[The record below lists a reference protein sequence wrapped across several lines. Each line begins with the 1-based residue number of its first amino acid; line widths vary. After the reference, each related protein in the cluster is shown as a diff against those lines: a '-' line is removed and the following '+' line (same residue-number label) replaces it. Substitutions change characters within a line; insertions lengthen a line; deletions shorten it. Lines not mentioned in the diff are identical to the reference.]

1 MYPVQLAREYYF
13 EPLQNAQH
21 YQTITKTLH
30 LWGSGFPDVLHFR
43 CFWAEVLP
51 RFSHLKL
58 PKCRPAPKCTKSPK
72 QSAKTL
78 AGSRTTQNTP
88 NPGIFEAVVVQFG
101 ICWVILGIFEPAR
114 VLANWFGYFS
124 ACRGFLCIKVAQML
138 PGSKTPKTML
148 LKPWRVQKTPKIRKM
163 PNIQNLWQLL
173 RFGVFWC
180 HFRLW
185 KFGDKVEP
193 ANTFETWLGPHL
205 PDPSLH
211 KGSEGRSWG
220 LCIYI

>member
-1 MYPVQLAREYYF
+1 MRQWFSRCFAFSVFLSRGFAEVFASQVAQMPPGSKMHKVPEAKRENPGRFKNYPKYA
-13 EPLQNAQH
+13 
-21 YQTITKTLH
+21 KSWH
-30 LWGSGFPDVLHFR
+30 LWGRGCPIWDLLGDFGY
-43 CFWAEVLP
+43 FWACQGFGKLIWVFFSLP
-51 RFSHLKL
+51 RFFVHQGCPNAARLKN
-58 PKCRPAPKCTKSPK
+58 THNYV
-72 QSAKTL
+72 AKTL
-78 AGSRTTQNTP
+78 AG
-88 NPGIFEAVVVQFG
+88 A
-101 ICWVILGIFEPAR
+101 
-114 VLANWFGYFS
+114 
-124 ACRGFLCIKVAQML
+124 
-138 PGSKTPKTML
+138 
-148 LKPWRVQKTPKIRKM
+148 KTPKIRKM